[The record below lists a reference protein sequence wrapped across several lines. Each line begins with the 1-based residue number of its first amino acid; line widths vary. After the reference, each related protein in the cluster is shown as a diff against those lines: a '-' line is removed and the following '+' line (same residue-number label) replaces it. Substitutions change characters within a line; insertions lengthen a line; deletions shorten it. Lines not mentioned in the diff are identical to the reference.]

1 MMIQSFP
8 DKPKSILARRAM
20 TLVELL
26 VVLAIVSALA
36 ALVLP
41 AVKGMIAD
49 RKTSQTAIVIKN
61 YLEGARARAIGK
73 NRSVAVVLE
82 RLSGRADDTFPDG
95 IIDLRDATNPNSP
108 STPRFNS
115 ATASPIDSD
124 SRKDLTKYPLDTN
137 FIPYNTCIKL
147 SMAEEP
153 LPVTEKSIP
162 IIVQPTTPPNVLET
176 TMRARSP
183 GDGFTPTIPS
193 PYDPIVPLTDPD
205 QGAIAE
211 IRIFQVTAPPG
222 LNAAALLGEYL
233 IAGNEVSFGE
243 SPTRFTITSPT
254 TRASHDTY
262 SANNPTTIW
271 FSVMNERG
279 LDGLAEMAMH
289 PYVNAIVG
297 SMSTKF
303 KIYQKPKPIY
313 TQTIQLPKGT
323 CIDLSLSGFANDRS
337 VTSGLSDYRVRFASD
352 WVLTGSDG
360 IPTPEELRPIYL
372 VFSPDGS
379 FSRVFA
385 NQKMGPQSV
394 RIDSVEDVFLHVGR
408 IDQVVMPLDPSNAS
422 AGRNLAGLTAA
433 VASGTKMNLTDASSY
448 VLRLSP
454 KSGAITAAPISFFT
468 PSATDTLGDII
479 GKSRLAT
486 YNSTITGQ

>member
-1 MMIQSFP
+1 MIQSIRE
-8 DKPKSILARRAM
+8 KPKLIPARHAM

-49 RKTSQTAIVIKN
+49 RKTSQTAIVVKN
-61 YLEGARARAIGK
+61 YIESARARAIGK

-82 RLSGRADDTFPDG
+82 RLSGRAEDTNNDG
-95 IIDLRDATNPNSP
+95 IVDMSDATNPNSP
-108 STPRFNS
+108 ATPRFNS
-115 ATASPIDSD
+115 ATASPIPVG
-124 SRKDLTKYPLDTN
+124 SRTTYPLDTN
-137 FIPYNTCIKL
+137 FLPYNTCIKL

-162 IIVQPTTPPNVLET
+162 IT
-176 TMRARSP
+176 TMMARSP
-183 GDGFTPTIPS
+183 IDGLLPTIPNS
-193 PYDPIVPLTDPD
+193 YDPVVPLVDPD
-205 QGAIAE
+205 QASIPE
-211 IRIFQVTAPPG
+211 VRIFQVTASNG

-243 SPTRFTITSPT
+243 SPIRFTITSPT
-254 TRASHDTY
+254 TRASHDKY
-262 SANNPTTIW
+262 SVNNPTTIW

-279 LDGLAEMAMH
+279 LDGLGEMAMH
-289 PYVNAIVG
+289 PYVDAIAG
-297 SMSTKF
+297 IASAKF
-303 KIYQKPKPIY
+303 KIFQKPKPIY
-313 TQTIQLPKGT
+313 TQAIQLPKGT

-337 VTSGLSDYRVRFASD
+337 ATSGLSDYRVRFASD
-352 WVLTGSDG
+352 WVLTGAAG

-394 RIDSVEDVFLHVGR
+394 RIDSVEDVFLHIGR
-408 IDQVVMPLDPSNAS
+408 IDQVVMPLDPNNAS
-422 AGRNLAGLTAA
+422 VGRNVAGLTAA

-454 KSGAITAAPISFFT
+454 KSGAITAAPISFFA
-468 PSATDTLGDII
+468 PAATDSLGDII

>member
-1 MMIQSFP
+1 MIQSIRE
-8 DKPKSILARRAM
+8 KRKLTLARRAM

-49 RKTSQTAIVIKN
+49 RKTSQSAIVVKN
-61 YLEGARARAIGK
+61 YIESARARAIGK

-82 RLSGRADDTFPDG
+82 RLSGRAEDTNNDG
-95 IIDLRDATNPNSP
+95 VVNMSDATNPNFP
-108 STPRFNS
+108 NPQARRFNS
-115 ATASPIDSD
+115 ATASPIPVG
-124 SRKDLTKYPLDTN
+124 SRTNYPLDTN
-137 FIPYNTCIKL
+137 FLPYNTCIKL

-162 IIVQPTTPPNVLET
+162 MT
-176 TMRARSP
+176 TMMARSP
-183 GDGFTPTIPS
+183 IDGLLPQIPPS
-193 PYDPIVPLTDPD
+193 YDPVVPLVDPD
-205 QGAIAE
+205 QASIPE
-211 IRIFQVTAPPG
+211 VRIFQVTASSG
-222 LNAAALLGEYL
+222 LNAADLLGEYL

-254 TRASHDTY
+254 TRASHDKY
-262 SANNPTTIW
+262 SVNNPSTIW

-279 LDGLAEMAMH
+279 LDGLGEMAMH
-289 PYVNAIVG
+289 PYVDAIAG
-297 SMSTKF
+297 NMSTKF
-303 KIYQKPKPIY
+303 KIFQKPKPIY
-313 TQTIQLPKGT
+313 TQAIQLPKGT

-337 VTSGLSDYRVRFASD
+337 ATSGLQDYRVRFASD
-352 WVLTGSDG
+352 WVLTGTLG

-379 FSRVFA
+379 FSRVYA

-394 RIDSVEDVFLHVGR
+394 RIDSVEDVFLHIGR
-408 IDQVVMPLDPSNAS
+408 IDQVVMPLDPNNAS
-422 AGRNLAGLTAA
+422 VGRNVAGLTAA

-454 KSGAITAAPISFFT
+454 KSGAITAAPISFFA
-468 PSATDTLGDII
+468 PAATDSLGDII

>member
-1 MMIQSFP
+1 MIQSFP
-8 DKPKSILARRAM
+8 DKPKWIPARRAM

-36 ALVLP
+36 AMVLP

-49 RKTSQTAIVIKN
+49 RKTSQTAIVVKN

-82 RLSGRADDTFPDG
+82 RLSGRADDSNLDG
-95 IIDLRDATNPNSP
+95 IIDMSDATNPNS
-108 STPRFNS
+108 SIPRFNS
-115 ATASPIDSD
+115 ATASPIPVG
-124 SRKDLTKYPLDTN
+124 SRVSFPLDTN

-183 GDGFTPTIPS
+183 GDGFTPVIPA
-193 PYDPIVPLTDPD
+193 PYDPLVPLTDPD
-205 QGAIAE
+205 QGAITE
-211 IRIFQVTAPPG
+211 VRIFQVTAPPG

-271 FSVMNERG
+271 FSVMNEQG

-289 PYVNAIVG
+289 PYVNAVVG

-313 TQTIQLPKGT
+313 TQAIQLPKGT
-323 CIDLSLSGFANDRS
+323 CIDLSLSGFANDR
-337 VTSGLSDYRVRFASD
+337 SGLSDYRVRFASD

-385 NQKMGPQSV
+385 NQKNGPQSV

-422 AGRNLAGLTAA
+422 LGRNVAGLTAA

-454 KSGAITAAPISFFT
+454 KSGAITAAPIRFFT
-468 PSATDTLGDII
+468 PAATDTLGDII

>member
-1 MMIQSFP
+1 MIQSIRV
-8 DKPKSILARRAM
+8 KPKLIPARRAM

-49 RKTSQTAIVIKN
+49 RKTSQTAIVVKN
-61 YLEGARARAIGK
+61 YIESARARAIGK

-82 RLSGRADDTFPDG
+82 RLSGRADDTYNDG
-95 IIDLRDATNPNSP
+95 VIDLNDATNPNS
-108 STPRFNS
+108 TIPRFNS
-115 ATASPIDSD
+115 ATASPIPIG
-124 SRKDLTKYPLDTN
+124 SRTTYPLDTN
-137 FIPYNTCIKL
+137 FLPYNTCIKL

-162 IIVQPTTPPNVLET
+162 IIVQPGPPQTQVFET

-183 GDGFTPTIPS
+183 GDGFTPPIPN
-193 PYDPIVPLTDPD
+193 PYDPVVPLIDPD
-205 QGAIAE
+205 QPGIPE
-211 IRIFQVTAPPG
+211 VRIFQVTAPNG

-254 TRASHDTY
+254 TRASHDAY
-262 SANNPTTIW
+262 SGSNPTTIW

-279 LDGLAEMAMH
+279 LDGLGEMAMH
-289 PYVNAIVG
+289 PYVNATAG
-297 SMSTKF
+297 NASAKF

-313 TQTIQLPKGT
+313 TQAIQLPKGT

-337 VTSGLSDYRVRFASD
+337 GLSDYRVRFASD
-352 WVLTGSDG
+352 WVLTGSSG

-394 RIDSVEDVFLHVGR
+394 RIDSVEDVFLHIGR
-408 IDQVVMPLDPSNAS
+408 IDQVVMPLDPNNAS
-422 AGRNLAGLTAA
+422 LGRTVAGLTAA

-454 KSGAITAAPISFFT
+454 KSGAITAAPISFFA
-468 PSATDTLGDII
+468 PATTDSLGDII

>member
-1 MMIQSFP
+1 MIQSIRE
-8 DKPKSILARRAM
+8 KMILIPARRAM

-49 RKTSQTAIVIKN
+49 RKTSQTAIVVKN
-61 YLEGARARAIGK
+61 YIESARARAIGK

-82 RLSGRADDTFPDG
+82 RLSGRADDTNKDG
-95 IIDLRDATNPNSP
+95 IVDMSDATNPNSP
-108 STPRFNS
+108 ATPRFNS
-115 ATASPIDSD
+115 ATASPIPVG
-124 SRKDLTKYPLDTN
+124 SRTTYPLDTN
-137 FIPYNTCIKL
+137 FLPYNTCIKL

-162 IIVQPTTPPNVLET
+162 IIVQSTTPPKVLET
-176 TMRARSP
+176 IMMARSP
-183 GDGFTPTIPS
+183 IDGLNATFGAIPS
-193 PYDPIVPLTDPD
+193 PYDPVVPLVDPD
-205 QGAIAE
+205 QGSIPE
-211 IRIFQVTAPPG
+211 VRIFQVTAPNG

-254 TRASHDTY
+254 TRASHDAY
-262 SANNPTTIW
+262 SGSNPTTIW
-271 FSVMNERG
+271 FSVMNEQG
-279 LDGLAEMAMH
+279 LDGLGEMAMH
-289 PYVNAIVG
+289 PYVNATAG
-297 SMSTKF
+297 NASAKF
-303 KIYQKPKPIY
+303 KIFQKPKPIY
-313 TQTIQLPKGT
+313 TQAIQLPKGT

-352 WVLTGSDG
+352 WVLTGADG

-394 RIDSVEDVFLHVGR
+394 RIDSVEDVFLHIGR
-408 IDQVVMPLDPSNAS
+408 IDQVVMPLDPNNAS
-422 AGRNLAGLTAA
+422 LGRTVAGLTAA

-454 KSGAITAAPISFFT
+454 KSGAITAAPISFFA
-468 PSATDTLGDII
+468 PATTDSLGDII

>member
-1 MMIQSFP
+1 MIQSFP
-8 DKPKSILARRAM
+8 EKPKWILARRAM

-49 RKTSQTAIVIKN
+49 RKTSQTAIVVKN

-82 RLSGRADDTFPDG
+82 RLSGRADDSNLDG
-95 IIDLRDATNPNSP
+95 IIDMSDATNQNFPAPLS
-108 STPRFNS
+108 PRFSS
-115 ATASPIDSD
+115 ATASFIPIS
-124 SRKDLTKYPLDTN
+124 SRKSFPLDTN

-183 GDGFTPTIPS
+183 GDGFTPTIPI
-193 PYDPIVPLTDPD
+193 PYDPVVPLVDPD

-211 IRIFQVTAPPG
+211 VRIFQVSSPPG

-262 SANNPTTIW
+262 SNNNNPTTIW
-271 FSVMNERG
+271 FSVMNEQG

-337 VTSGLSDYRVRFASD
+337 ATSGLSDYRVRFASD
-352 WVLTGSDG
+352 WVRTGSDG

-408 IDQVVMPLDPSNAS
+408 IDQVVMPLDPNNAS
-422 AGRNLAGLTAA
+422 AGRNVAGLTAA

-468 PSATDTLGDII
+468 PAAMDTLGDII